1 VRLPELP
8 PTLRLAAAA
17 AVLVLAGTSRGDSLV
32 LGVLVVLLAGRP
44 TALVAVGGAFVAS
57 AWRWGDSSLEAL
69 AGAQAVLGPAGG
81 VGPAPAA
88 AGAWLAAAALVAAA
102 ARRPHPLEAAALGAA
117 AAAVLAGPAPG
128 GDLPVR
134 VIVALGV
141 AGASFGLGHLR
152 ASRPRVDRPVGW
164 LGAVLGLGAL
174 AAVAP
179 DAPAWPPRVALDP
192 VVEGALLALAA
203 GVAVLAGALALQ
215 RARWRTPGVPPIV
228 ARPRAGLSARG
239 DRPR

>member
-1 VRLPELP
+1 MRLPELP
-8 PTLRLAAAA
+8 ATLRLAAAA
-17 AVLVLAGTSRGDSLV
+17 AALVLAVSSRGDSLV
-32 LGVLVVLLAGRP
+32 LGVLLVVLAGRP
-44 TALVAVGGAFVAS
+44 TALVAVGGALVAS

-88 AGAWLAAAALVAAA
+88 AAAWRAAA
-102 ARRPHPLEAAALGAA
+102 ARVAAVARRPDPLEAAAVGAA
-117 AAAVLAGPAPG
+117 TAAVLAGPAPG

-152 ASRPRVDRPVGW
+152 ASRPRADRLVGW

-174 AAVAP
+174 VAVAP

-192 VVEGALLALAA
+192 VLEGALLAVA
-203 GVAVLAGALALQ
+203 GGAAVLAGAQALR